1 MQRVVAVLL
10 LALLPLHLSWT
21 AVASYCDLELVPQS
35 QEHFGLHDQTA
46 AAADVLL
53 QSSDD
58 VGAAQDSTLPNCGQC
73 HNQCTG
79 MLLAPAIV
87 QMAGSSE
94 HLSAAEPAS
103 AADQVPTPPE
113 RPQWARLA

>member
-1 MQRVVAVLL
+1 MHRMVAVLL
-10 LALLPLHLSWT
+10 LALLPLHSSWA
-21 AVASYCDLELVPQS
+21 AVASYCDLELLPQS

-46 AAADVLL
+46 AAADSL

-73 HNQCTG
+73 HNHCTG

-94 HLSAAEPAS
+94 HLSAAELAS